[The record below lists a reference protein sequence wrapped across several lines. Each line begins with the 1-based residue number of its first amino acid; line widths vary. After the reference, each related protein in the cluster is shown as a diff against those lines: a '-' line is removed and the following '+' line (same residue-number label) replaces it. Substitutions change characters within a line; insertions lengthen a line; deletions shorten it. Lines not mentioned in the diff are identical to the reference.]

1 MGGDAVHLFAPT
13 GGMGYNTAVD
23 DAANVGWKLAA
34 AVRGQGGRNLIAN
47 YEAERK
53 PVGLRFNLPI
63 RSGSIVS
70 RPPSR
75 NRAKQA
81 KQHAARRLSRQARK
95 Q

>member
-53 PVGLRFNLPI
+53 PVGLRFNLPT
-63 RSGSIVS
+63 RSGSTPDAPGVYT
-70 RPPSR
+70 PSAKPGG
-75 NRAKQA
+75 RAP
-81 KQHAARRLSRQARK
+81 HTWLDGGDSP
-95 Q
+95 